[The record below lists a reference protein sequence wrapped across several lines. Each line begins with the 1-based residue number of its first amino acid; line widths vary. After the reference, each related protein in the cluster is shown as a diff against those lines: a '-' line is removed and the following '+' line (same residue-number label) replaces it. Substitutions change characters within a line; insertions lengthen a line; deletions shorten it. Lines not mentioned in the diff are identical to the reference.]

1 MAEYYFMSQLPSLD
15 GISENTAVPI
25 TEERFVE
32 LCQRFLNKKAQLE
45 ISKLTLMPPK
55 EYEQSTSELVEAW
68 YKAERDL
75 RFALAKVRADKM
87 KKPFDM
93 ESKSLPVELMK
104 VARTAVESESPL
116 EAEKYLNSYRLE
128 TLELLRPMNTFSEDM
143 VFYYGLKLKL
153 ISRMK
158 QFNADIGEAAYKN
171 IYNSII
177 NGERLEAIQ

>member
-1 MAEYYFMSQLPSLD
+1 
-15 GISENTAVPI
+15 
-25 TEERFVE
+25 
-32 LCQRFLNKKAQLE
+32 
-45 ISKLTLMPPK
+45 
-55 EYEQSTSELVEAW
+55 
-68 YKAERDL
+68 
-75 RFALAKVRADKM
+75 M

-153 ISRMK
+153 ISRPSAVFTMPVVLK
-158 QFNADIGEAAYKN
+158 VVCSLSSK
-171 IYNSII
+171 
-177 NGERLEAIQ
+177 